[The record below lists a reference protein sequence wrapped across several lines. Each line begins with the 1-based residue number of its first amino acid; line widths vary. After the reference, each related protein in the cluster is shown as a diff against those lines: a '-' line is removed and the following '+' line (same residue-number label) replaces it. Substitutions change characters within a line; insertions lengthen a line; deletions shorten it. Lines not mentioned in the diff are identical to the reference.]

1 MTAIDFVKNY
11 DGKRIERDYV
21 LPAQFENAN
30 GADVNDPEAEEGESR
45 FALGIEM
52 DEKDWRAVK
61 PQLPEKW
68 RLRDFAARPVQF
80 VDGKDVGQT
89 VACLRGLSG
98 YLVPVRLAQ
107 IGGVLMRVNG
117 DGELRREFV
126 QMERVV
132 AMDTSPFPWEEVEI
146 FARALGERGFRL
158 LPAKKLDEELSFD
171 FEQMRRA
178 AIRRTAQEM
187 SVLEEFA
194 VAQNNQTPTI
204 VDGNLKSHE
213 GGFDTTESPVFGLV
227 KTYRKTHLHRLGQQ
241 VLYALGTG
249 ERTPAFSFEYDV
261 SGRGAAQRKSRLPI
275 LAWYVRICTGEGSSP
290 NLGLVRVEISQS
302 WFAAQGFGSSA
313 TNPKGVDFI
322 NQLSRTIFEY
332 RCRKAGYSRKEIS
345 LQPIVRAEES
355 LGALLAPR
363 NSLQNNFYRATGL

>member
-21 LPAQFENAN
+21 LPAQFENSN
-30 GADVNDPEAEEGESR
+30 GADENDSDANETESR

-52 DEKDWRAVK
+52 DEKDWRTIK
-61 PQLPEKW
+61 PQLPAAW
-68 RLRDFAARPVQF
+68 RVRDFASRPMQF

-107 IGGVLMRVNG
+107 IGGVLMCASN

-126 QMERVV
+126 QTERVV
-132 AMDTSPFPWEEVEI
+132 AMDTSPFPWEEVET

-171 FEQMRRA
+171 FEQMRGA
-178 AIRRTAQEM
+178 VIRRTAQEM

-194 VAQNNQTPTI
+194 VAQNNLTPTI

-213 GGFDTTESPVFGLV
+213 GGFDTTESPIFGVV

-241 VLYALGTG
+241 ILYSLGTG

-261 SGRGAAQRKSRLPI
+261 STRSTAQRKSRLPI
-275 LAWYVRICTGEGSSP
+275 IAWYVRICASDGISP

-302 WFAAQGFGSSA
+302 WFAAQGFGETALSA
-313 TNPKGVDFI
+313 AGVDFI

-332 RCRKAGYSRKEIS
+332 RCRQSDYRRAAIS

-363 NSLQNNFYRATGL
+363 NVLQNNFYRATGL